1 MSDPTKAQS
10 KAEAS
15 FRLAGIA
22 KTPRARELFKQL
34 GEAYEKRARGELTD
48 ELVEQAEA
56 APSLA
61 RVATLVLDAPLVPD
75 VPLVSEAAF
84 VSDMPLVPEEPIVV
98 EMPAEAEVPV
108 AADVPLVPEAPVAP
122 PVPVSESEQFLAV
135 LKAFR
140 EDAARGD

>member
-15 FRLAGIA
+15 FRLAEIA

-48 ELVEQAEA
+48 ELIEQAEA
-56 APSLA
+56 APSLVP
-61 RVATLVLDAPLVPD
+61 VATLVSDASLVPE
-75 VPLVSEAAF
+75 VALPSEAAS
-84 VSDMPLVPEEPIVV
+84 VSEMPLVPEEPVV
-98 EMPAEAEVPV
+98 PETPAVAEISVT
-108 AADVPLVPEAPVAP
+108 ADVPLVPEAPVAP
-122 PVPVSESEQFLAV
+122 PVPVTESERFLAV